1 VRDFTQPEWPVAGGT
16 RVQTYTPEHDMQ
28 RNHLALAVTLAL
40 AAAAMPANA
49 QDSRDAQIAALKQQ
63 LADLAAKVEELE
75 ARTEAQSDVN
85 VDTATQ
91 IDALTNNVAKVE
103 TKGGIKVT
111 SADRNFEASLG
122 GRIHFDAY
130 SFDQDVAATTD
141 TTEFRRARLT
151 LSGKAFGWEYKM
163 EQDFAAGSNLDGI
176 RDMFIARN
184 MLGGKVTIGHFKPY
198 RSMEELTSSNEIL
211 LMERPSTS
219 ATGIYSGRQFQQG
232 VGYLRAGSNYTLG
245 ASAFNLRSA
254 PTARTEG
261 VGFSAR
267 GTFAPIDT
275 GTTTLHLGGSYSHE
289 NLNKGAPNASAVS
302 NYAGRRGPSLTMATT
317 TAAIGANDSQIDTV
331 GLEGAFRNGPFF
343 LQSEYARASYGQANG
358 SAQDVDA
365 FYVQGS
371 FMLNGGMKVY
381 KGATGV
387 FGSPAVP
394 ADKGLW
400 ELVAR
405 YDMMEND
412 DLADTRTTSA
422 LLGMNYYVNP
432 NLRFMLNWTRGKN
445 DRTGD
450 SPSQVALRTQF
461 SF

>member
-1 VRDFTQPEWPVAGGT
+1 
-16 RVQTYTPEHDMQ
+16 MQ
-28 RNHLALAVTLAL
+28 RKTLALAVTLAL
-40 AAAAMPANA
+40 AATSFSASA
-49 QDSRDAQIAALKQQ
+49 QDSRDAEIAALKQQ
-63 LADLAAKVEELE
+63 LMDLVAKVQELE
-75 ARTEAQSDVN
+75 SRTDAQSEVN

-91 IDALTNNVAKVE
+91 LDNLSNNVAKVE

-111 SADRNFEASLG
+111 SADKNFEASLG

-130 SFDQDVAATTD
+130 SFDSDVAATTD

-151 LSGKAFGWEYKM
+151 LSGKAFGWEYKV
-163 EQDFAAGSNLDGI
+163 ENDFAAGSNLDGF
-176 RDMFIARN
+176 RDLYIAKN

-232 VGYLRAGSNYTLG
+232 VGYLKAGSNYTFG
-245 ASAFNLRSA
+245 VSAFNMRSA

-261 VGFSAR
+261 AGISGRA
-267 GTFAPIDT
+267 TWAPIDS

-289 NLNKGAPNASAVS
+289 NLNKGTPSVSAVS

-317 TAAIGANDSQIDTV
+317 SAAVGVNDSQVDTF
-331 GLEGAFRNGPFF
+331 GLEAAFRNGPFF
-343 LQSEYARASYGQANG
+343 VQSEYARASFGQANG
-358 SAQDVDA
+358 SSQDVDA

-371 FMLNGGMKVY
+371 FMLNGGLKAY

-387 FGSPAVP
+387 FGSPVVP

-405 YDMMEND
+405 YDVMENK
-412 DLADTRTTSA
+412 DLLDTKTTSA
-422 LLGMNYYVNP
+422 LLGVNYYINP
-432 NLRFMLNWTRGKN
+432 NLRMMLNWTQGKN
-445 DRTGD
+445 DKTGD
-450 SPSQVALRTQF
+450 EPSQVALRTQF
-461 SF
+461 AF

>member
-1 VRDFTQPEWPVAGGT
+1 
-16 RVQTYTPEHDMQ
+16 MQ
-28 RNHLALAVTLAL
+28 RKTLALAVTLAL
-40 AAAAMPANA
+40 AASSFNASA
-49 QDSRDAQIAALKQQ
+49 QDSRDAELAALKQQ
-63 LADLAAKVEELE
+63 LAELVAKVEELE
-75 ARTEAQSDVN
+75 SRTDAQSGVN
-85 VDTATQ
+85 VDTASQ
-91 IDALTNNVAKVE
+91 LDNLNNNVAKVE

-111 SADRNFEASLG
+111 SADKKFEASLG

-130 SFDQDVAATTD
+130 SFNSDVAATTD

-163 EQDFAAGSNLDGI
+163 ENDFAAGSNLDGF
-176 RDMFIARN
+176 RDMYIARN

-232 VGYLRAGSNYTLG
+232 VGYLRAGSNTTIG
-245 ASAFNLRSA
+245 VSAFNMRSA
-254 PTARTEG
+254 PTARAEG
-261 VGFSAR
+261 MGISGRA
-267 GTFAPIDT
+267 TWAPIDS

-289 NLNKGAPNASAVS
+289 NLNKGSPNLSAVS

-317 TAAIGANDSQIDTV
+317 TAATGSNDSQVDTF
-331 GLEGAFRNGPFF
+331 GLEAAFRNGPFF
-343 LQSEYARASYGQANG
+343 VQSEYARASFGQANG
-358 SAQDVDA
+358 TSQDVDA

-394 ADKGLW
+394 ADRGLW

-405 YDMMEND
+405 YDTMENN
-412 DLADTRTTSA
+412 DLLDTRTTSA
-422 LLGMNYYVNP
+422 LLGVNYYISP
-432 NLRFMLNWTRGKN
+432 NLRMMLNWTQGKN
-445 DRTGD
+445 DKTGD
-450 SPSQVALRTQF
+450 EPSQIALRTQF

>member
-1 VRDFTQPEWPVAGGT
+1 
-16 RVQTYTPEHDMQ
+16 MQ
-28 RNHLALAVTLAL
+28 RKTLALAVTMAL
-40 AAAAMPANA
+40 AATSFGASA
-49 QDSRDAQIAALKQQ
+49 QDARDAELAALKQQ
-63 LADLAAKVEELE
+63 LAELVGKVQELE
-75 ARTEAQSDVN
+75 ARTDAQSDVN

-91 IDALTNNVAKVE
+91 IDNLSNNVAKVE

-111 SADRNFEASLG
+111 SADKNFEASLG

-130 SFDQDVAATTD
+130 TFDNDVAATTD

-151 LSGKAFGWEYKM
+151 LSGKAFGWEYKV
-163 EQDFAAGSNLDGI
+163 ENDFAAGSNLDGI
-176 RDMFIARN
+176 RDLYIARN

-232 VGYLRAGSNYTLG
+232 VGYLRAGNNYTFG
-245 ASAFNLRSA
+245 VSAFNMRSA

-261 VGFSAR
+261 MGVSGRA
-267 GTFAPIDT
+267 TWAPIDS

-289 NLNKGAPNASAVS
+289 NLNKGTPSVSAVS

-317 TAAIGANDSQIDTV
+317 SAAVGTNDSQVDTF
-331 GLEGAFRNGPFF
+331 GLEAAFRNGPFF
-343 LQSEYARASYGQANG
+343 VQSEYARASFGQSSG
-358 SAQDVDA
+358 TSQEVDA

-371 FMLNGGMKVY
+371 FMLNGGLKAY

-387 FGSPAVP
+387 FGSPVVP

-405 YDMMEND
+405 YDVMENQ
-412 DLADTRTTSA
+412 DLLDTRTTSA
-422 LLGMNYYVNP
+422 LLGVNYYINP
-432 NLRFMLNWTRGKN
+432 NMRVMLNWTQGKN
-445 DRTGD
+445 DKTGD
-450 SPSQVALRTQF
+450 EPSQIALRTQF
-461 SF
+461 AF